1 MSLHPLVDFIYSE
14 FGKPLGDLL
23 LAGYGRQPGGRK
35 ESFEFHAPWRG
46 KAARTW
52 LVEVTARSL
61 PGDIEPLVLA
71 AILKLLLDRVDF
83 DEDKYVTATFEFNM
97 DNLLRELARDGMT
110 RVSAKEAHQ
119 IILKYT
125 GLSYALRERI
135 TKPFGPPTK
144 SRVRGN
150 YTFLRGYTWI
160 VDRDGSPAGQ
170 MHLLDRVTINEEFVE
185 GLKRGEIIFAGMT
198 LGKRRPANRSAL

>member
-23 LAGYGRQPGGRK
+23 LAGYGRPPGGRK

-46 KAARTW
+46 KTARTW

-71 AILKLLLDRVDF
+71 AILKFLLDRVDF
-83 DEDKYVTATFEFNM
+83 DEDEYVTATFEFNM
-97 DNLLRELARDGMT
+97 HNVLRELARDGTT
-110 RVSAKEAHQ
+110 RVSAEEAHQ

-135 TKPFGPPTK
+135 TDT
-144 SRVRGN
+144 
-150 YTFLRGYTWI
+150 LRASHKKQGEGQLYLLARLH
-160 VDRDGSPAGQ
+160 VD
-170 MHLLDRVTINEEFVE
+170 H
-185 GLKRGEIIFAGMT
+185 
-198 LGKRRPANRSAL
+198 RPAC

>member
-23 LAGYGRQPGGRK
+23 LAGYGRPPGGRK

-46 KAARTW
+46 KAARAW

-71 AILKLLLDRVDF
+71 AILKFLLDRVDF
-83 DEDKYVTATFEFNM
+83 DEDEYVTATFELNM
-97 DNLLRELARDGMT
+97 HNVLRELARDGTT
-110 RVSAKEAHQ
+110 RVSAEEAHQ

-135 TKPFGPPTK
+135 TKPFRPPTK

-160 VDRDGSPAGQ
+160 TDRHADAPEPT
-170 MHLLDRVTINEEFVE
+170 HIVDRVTINEEFVG

-198 LGKRRPANRSAL
+198 LGERRPANMSAL